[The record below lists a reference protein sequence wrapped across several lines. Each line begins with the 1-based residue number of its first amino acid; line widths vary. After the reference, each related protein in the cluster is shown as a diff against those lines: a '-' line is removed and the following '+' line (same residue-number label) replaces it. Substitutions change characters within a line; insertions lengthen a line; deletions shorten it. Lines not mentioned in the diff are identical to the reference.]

1 MLMLVVLTASSQKSL
16 KFRTPSS
23 KLDSFPALSTY
34 QTSLINLNFN
44 SMMYWYD
51 AATRLEKLYYIQKE
65 KLDYYSKIT
74 GVQATSIQDLQLVYE
89 NKLAIDRQVKTDNE
103 NQMLSLK
110 KQVRVLKIKN
120 TVLTIGLGG
129 LAATTLYFAV
139 F

>member
-1 MLMLVVLTASSQKSL
+1 MLVVLTASSQKSL
-16 KFRTPSS
+16 KFRTLSS
-23 KLDSFPALSTY
+23 KQDSFPVLSTY

-51 AATRLEKLYYIQKE
+51 AATRLERLYQLQNQ

-74 GVQATSIQDLQLVYE
+74 GVQATSVEMLQSVYE
-89 NKLAIDRQVKTDNE
+89 NKLVIDTRIKTENE
-103 NQMLSLK
+103 NETLRLK

-120 TVLTIGLGG
+120 TALTIGLGG

>member
-1 MLMLVVLTASSQKSL
+1 MLVVLTASSQKSL
-16 KFRTPSS
+16 KFRIPSS
-23 KLDSFPALSTY
+23 KQDSFPVLSTY

-51 AATRLEKLYYIQKE
+51 AATRLERLYQLQKQ

-74 GVQATSIQDLQLVYE
+74 GVQATSVEMLQSVYE
-89 NKLAIDRQVKTDNE
+89 NKLVIDTKIKTENE
-103 NQMLSLK
+103 NEMLRLK
-110 KQVRVLKIKN
+110 KQVKVLKIKN
-120 TVLTIGLGG
+120 TALTIGLGG